1 MTSYNPSRVEYP
13 VVPLRSHMAL
23 DLHQSGIGYV
33 TTSRGDQLILDGKS
47 VEVDTHGRPVQFHFI
62 GSLGGSVVRYTV
74 NRDRIQFIGQ
84 RAEITLIT
92 QHSKIGEESKL
103 EYLRMLN
110 QADIDNEIHGPQ
122 RRGNWSRPPQSRKGG
137 RVRLT

>member
-1 MTSYNPSRVEYP
+1 MTSYNPSCVEYP
-13 VVPLRSHMAL
+13 VVPLRSHMVL

-33 TTSRGDQLILDGKS
+33 TTSNSNQLILDGKS

-62 GSLGGSVVRYTV
+62 GSLDGNVVRYTV
-74 NRDRIQFIGQ
+74 NRDQIQFIGQ

-92 QHSKIGEESKL
+92 ERSKIGEESEL

-110 QADIDNEIHGPQ
+110 QAGIDNEIHGSQ
-122 RRGNWSRPPQSRKGG
+122 RIGNWSRPPQSRRGG
-137 RVRLT
+137 QVRIP